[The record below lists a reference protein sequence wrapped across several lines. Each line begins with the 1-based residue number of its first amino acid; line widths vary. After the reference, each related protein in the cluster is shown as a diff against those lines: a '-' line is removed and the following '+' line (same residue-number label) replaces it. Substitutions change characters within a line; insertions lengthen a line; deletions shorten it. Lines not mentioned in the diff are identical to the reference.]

1 MMRLLLSGGVLF
13 FHAFSRFHG
22 VYSVKI
28 VKICSTHSMRS
39 TCSGNGIMEHWNKT
53 QILVPLVLILYAGT
67 LEQNKHSIPHIS
79 LVEEME

>member
-28 VKICSTHSMRS
+28 VKICSMRS
-39 TCSGNGIMEHWNKT
+39 TCSDFGIPE
-53 QILVPLVLILYAGT
+53 QVERLV
-67 LEQNKHSIPHIS
+67 S
-79 LVEEME
+79 L